1 MSRDIVELRDE
12 LIHYLDNQKQNINQ
26 VLFYAGQLYVGLP
39 IIQGT
44 VGWTPFLQSILIIHE
59 Y

>member
-1 MSRDIVELRDE
+1 MSRELRDE